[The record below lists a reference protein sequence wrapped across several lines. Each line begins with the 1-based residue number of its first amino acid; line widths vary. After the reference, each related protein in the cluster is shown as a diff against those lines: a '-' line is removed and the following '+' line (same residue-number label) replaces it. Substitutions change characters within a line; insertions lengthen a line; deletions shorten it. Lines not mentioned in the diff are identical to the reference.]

1 MVPCLHRQ
9 PVGRQVAQGGH
20 TDGHA
25 PTTGRVGA
33 FYICNVSDQFIS
45 RFQKVQL
52 WRRITKC
59 SSGEGGKD
67 KEKTG
72 PECTARCDNFEFLK
86 RQETGTK
93 IRVSRRPILSVQ
105 H

>member
-59 SSGEGGKD
+59 SSGEGGK
-67 KEKTG
+67 T
-72 PECTARCDNFEFLK
+72 
-86 RQETGTK
+86 
-93 IRVSRRPILSVQ
+93 RRKQAQSVQ
-105 H
+105 RGVTILNS

>member
-1 MVPCLHRQ
+1 MVPCLQRQ

-33 FYICNVSDQFIS
+33 FYICNVSDRFIS

-52 WRRITKC
+52 WRGITKC
-59 SSGEGGKD
+59 SSEEGGG
-67 KEKTG
+67 KT
-72 PECTARCDNFEFLK
+72 
-86 RQETGTK
+86 
-93 IRVSRRPILSVQ
+93 RREQAQSKQRGVTILNS
-105 H
+105 